1 MLFYGVLII
10 FQAARASY
18 ADILLLP
25 TTATSSKN
33 NAFLQ
38 TSMPKLSNLY

>member
-10 FQAARASY
+10 FQAARAPY
-18 ADILLLP
+18 ADILLP

-33 NAFLQ
+33 NVFLQ